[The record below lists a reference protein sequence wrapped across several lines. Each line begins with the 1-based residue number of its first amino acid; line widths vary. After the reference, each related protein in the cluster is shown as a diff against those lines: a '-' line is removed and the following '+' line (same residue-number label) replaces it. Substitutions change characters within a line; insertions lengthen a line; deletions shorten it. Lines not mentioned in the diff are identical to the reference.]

1 MCMLYSFKC
10 NPGELKTTLPLCI
23 HNIPL
28 CVSPSC
34 RSRFMGSKSSGKITL
49 LVWSGSVA
57 VTLIFKFVWYLSV
70 CLIGATVT
78 VTIIQATN
86 PWSNFWSN
94 LLSICASSQGSDHS
108 RLSKPSGTASPIA
121 MSTHHGVVSTAPL
134 VTATAQS
141 TGESELQ
148 RT

>member
-10 NPGELKTTLPLCI
+10 NPALLVWNHLELKTTLPLCI

-57 VTLIFKFVWYLSV
+57 VTLIFKSVWYLCM

-78 VTIIQATN
+78 VTIIQGTN
-86 PWSNFWSN
+86 P
-94 LLSICASSQGSDHS
+94 
-108 RLSKPSGTASPIA
+108 
-121 MSTHHGVVSTAPL
+121 L
-134 VTATAQS
+134 VRFLVKFVIYLCFFLGLRSQS
-141 TGESELQ
+141 TEQAKWNSLTHCNVYPPWCGVNCSSCHCHSSEH
-148 RT
+148 R